1 MRSVTDGERSS
12 PHREP
17 RAEGRPMA
25 AGSLAEMVGGV
36 LCLGVRVYLEGA
48 RVTWHKSAG
57 GCKTCVCAG

>member
-1 MRSVTDGERSS
+1 
-12 PHREP
+12 
-17 RAEGRPMA
+17 MA